1 MAKEYHHIIGDR
13 KKMITSSIMTIKHET
28 IGLAL
33 AALVAV
39 IFILILETNNV
50 NGFIKFGY
58 ILNTTAC
65 DTCDELRT
73 YSGRNVFC
81 CLAQSKCCGPNSLD
95 ELEASLTTVVPP
107 S

>member
-1 MAKEYHHIIGDR
+1 
-13 KKMITSSIMTIKHET
+13 MTIMKHNEV
-28 IGLAL
+28 IGLVL
-33 AALVAV
+33 AALVSL
-39 IFILILETNNV
+39 IFILILEAGNNGV
-50 NGFIKFGY
+50 DGFIKFGY

-95 ELEASLTTVVPP
+95 ELEASLTTVVPT
-107 S
+107 

>member
-1 MAKEYHHIIGDR
+1 MSIRRELIG
-13 KKMITSSIMTIKHET
+13 M
-28 IGLAL
+28 AL
-33 AALVAV
+33 AALASLL
-39 IFILILETNNV
+39 FILILETRNV
-50 NGFIKFGY
+50 EGFIKFGY

-95 ELEASLTTVVPP
+95 ELEASLTTVVPAV
-107 S
+107 